1 MKTLKIL
8 CLFAATL
15 LYGSILSAQWTI
27 LPSFTKETLRDV
39 NFSGPDTGVTVGDNG
54 AVYKTTDGGQT
65 WEFISPEK
73 DITYT
78 SVDLV
83 SALDFYVSG
92 YKNFADGSGITELF
106 ATHDGGQT
114 WEVIN
119 SYGVVG
125 EPSQVRCQGDN
136 IWFLSGWKGL
146 QKSTDMGEH
155 WELVFRGGGTT
166 VLTNLKPDPTNPE
179 SIFVCGTVGG
189 FATYSTMFRHQEN
202 GSNWELPNSFDFDNV
217 SAYTAFDIINDT
229 LILFRN
235 NYNRFMPNDT
245 SNILSYLWDFV
256 RDDLLPGQATGD
268 TVWHFK
274 IKTVNDEI
282 PHYVNDCHF
291 FSLTGLGFSIE
302 NAGGINRTTNGGI
315 TWEQV
320 YSGTE
325 PLNSIC
331 MVTDTS
337 GYVVGE
343 KGTVI
348 KLGSHSS
355 GLPDYPNNSLN
366 VNIFPSPATNRITIE
381 REGNSSPATL
391 IIVNGSGQSMITRQI
406 NGSKVNIDISPWPAG
421 IYFVTVR
428 QDQKIAVQ
436 RIIKEAGP
444 SK

>member
-1 MKTLKIL
+1 
-8 CLFAATL
+8 
-15 LYGSILSAQWTI
+15 
-27 LPSFTKETLRDV
+27 
-39 NFSGPDTGVTVGDNG
+39 
-54 AVYKTTDGGQT
+54 
-65 WEFISPEK
+65 
-73 DITYT
+73 
-78 SVDLV
+78 
-83 SALDFYVSG
+83 
-92 YKNFADGSGITELF
+92 
-106 ATHDGGQT
+106 
-114 WEVIN
+114 
-119 SYGVVG
+119 
-125 EPSQVRCQGDN
+125 
-136 IWFLSGWKGL
+136 
-146 QKSTDMGEH
+146 
-155 WELVFRGGGTT
+155 
-166 VLTNLKPDPTNPE
+166 
-179 SIFVCGTVGG
+179 
-189 FATYSTMFRHQEN
+189 
-202 GSNWELPNSFDFDNV
+202 
-217 SAYTAFDIINDT
+217 
-229 LILFRN
+229 
-235 NYNRFMPNDT
+235 MPNDT